1 YIDSRSPPG
10 VALPRAPPGA
20 TLPTSFASL
29 PIVVHLPKQLLDVL
43 HARHHT
49 GHGAG
54 RRPAAKFVLL
64 QRRRPSTRPFHLQRQ
79 CPAAIDAYQV
89 RQPPPVWPA
98 VGFDHVGAMPAEPA
112 HDGLGDG
119 SFGHWAPPHSKT
131 GNKPATGNRTGNM
144 KTRIIRAFRAN
155 VPGVPGV
162 PGIFDVIYA

>member
-79 CPAAIDAYQV
+79 CPAAIDADKIWQPTPV
-89 RQPPPVWPA
+89 RPSIS
-98 VGFDHVGAMPAEPA
+98 FDHVGALPAQPA

-119 SFGHWAPPHSKT
+119 RFGHRTPSFSKT
-131 GNKPATGNRTGNM
+131 GDTGD
-144 KTRIIRAFRAN
+144 KKSL
-155 VPGVPGV
+155 PGTNTMLRNPLQVGV
-162 PGIFDVIYA
+162 SESCPRCPRCPRNF